1 MKQAKIAI
9 IVVCLALAGFLVWRS
24 LSGGPSLDDSSRVI
38 NVITG
43 EVSTM
48 DRDQLSVI
56 PFPDSEGRR
65 ALVPAMRDEN
75 GNWTVAGTFRSAVA
89 RVMELENLS
98 ADEIAIDPVTFEL
111 RQ

>member
-9 IVVCLALAGFLVWRS
+9 IVVCLALAGFLIWRA
-24 LSGGPSLDDSSRVI
+24 LDKGPSLDDSSRVI

-43 EVSTM
+43 EVSKM
-48 DRDQLSVI
+48 DRAKLSVI
-56 PFPDSEGRR
+56 PYPDSQGRR
-65 ALVPAMRDEN
+65 ALVPAMRDDN

-98 ADEIAIDPVTFEL
+98 ADDLAIDPETFEL
-111 RQ
+111 RK

>member
-9 IVVCLALAGFLVWRS
+9 IVVCLALAGFLIWRA
-24 LSGGPSLDDSSRVI
+24 LDKGPSLDDSSRVI

-43 EVSTM
+43 EVTTM

-56 PFPDSEGRR
+56 PFPDSQGRR

-75 GNWTVAGTFRSAVA
+75 GNWTVAETFRSAVS

-98 ADEIAIDPVTFEL
+98 ADEIAIDPETFEL
-111 RQ
+111 RK